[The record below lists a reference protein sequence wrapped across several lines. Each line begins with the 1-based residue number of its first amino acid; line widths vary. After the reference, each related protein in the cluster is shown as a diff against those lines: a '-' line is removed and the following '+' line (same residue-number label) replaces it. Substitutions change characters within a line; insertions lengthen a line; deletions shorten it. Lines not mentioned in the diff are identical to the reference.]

1 MQKTFLETSFRKI
14 VKPSELVFESHL
26 KGQWI
31 SKCGTQ
37 ASSIRITQGGVTDAN
52 LPESEILEVGSAICV
67 LTDLPGDACS
77 SMRNNAL
84 RSME

>member
-1 MQKTFLETSFRKI
+1 MQNTFLETSFRKV
-14 VKPSELVFESHL
+14 VKPSELVFERHL

-31 SKCGTQ
+31 SKCGTL

-52 LPESEILEVGSAICV
+52 PPESELLEVGSAICV
-67 LTDLPGDACS
+67 PTDRPGDARS
-77 SMRNNAL
+77 SVGNTAL